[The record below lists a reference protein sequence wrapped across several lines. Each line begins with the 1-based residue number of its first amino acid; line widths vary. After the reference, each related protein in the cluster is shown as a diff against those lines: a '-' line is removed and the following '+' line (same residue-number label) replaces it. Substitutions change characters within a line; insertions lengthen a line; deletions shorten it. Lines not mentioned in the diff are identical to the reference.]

1 MMHTFKML
9 LLLIEEGGS
18 HVCTCVCSSTMSVF
32 VLTKHPFSLSFARL
46 LAVK

>member
-32 VLTKHPFSLSFARL
+32 VFA
-46 LAVK
+46 